1 MGKAGKPIQETPMI
15 EEGRSILTN
24 PLCGPFADHYE
35 APVCGTSP
43 ARVSPPP
50 APPSSYGRLSH
61 RVGHAAALSS
71 FSSAEAAA
79 RETKVV
85 VKRETILAK
94 NMMLPGRL

>member
-1 MGKAGKPIQETPMI
+1 MSCPVDWRMGVERI
-15 EEGRSILTN
+15 
-24 PLCGPFADHYE
+24 LCGPFADHYE

-71 FSSAEAAA
+71 FSSAHG
-79 RETKVV
+79 KMI
-85 VKRETILAK
+85 ILIG
-94 NMMLPGRL
+94 NEYC